1 MDVYTRVSDFV
12 FFLIPAIA
20 FGHDQEED
28 RYFFLE
34 IAFMNYAIGFSNRPR
49 EDY

>member
-1 MDVYTRVSDFV
+1 MIYTRVSDFV

-20 FGHDQEED
+20 FGHDENEG

-34 IAFMNYAIGFSNRPR
+34 IAWMNYALGFSNKPQ
-49 EDY
+49 EY